1 MRKRRLIAI
10 AAAAITATATA
21 IGLAPP
27 ALAYGP
33 SYCNTSTCS
42 LSNSANT
49 SGFFFE
55 MPRLTKVS
63 MLCWTDS
70 QWWNGTN
77 RWFKVDSIYGQ
88 GYLIATQVSSQT
100 TVGHC

>member
-1 MRKRRLIAI
+1 MRIRRY
-10 AAAAITATATA
+10 AAAALAVMAMATGFAT
-21 IGLAPP
+21 P

-33 SYCNTSTCS
+33 SYCNKSTCS
-42 LSNSANT
+42 LSSSANS
-49 SGFFFE
+49 SGIYFE
-55 MPRLTKVS
+55 MPRLTSVTMK
-63 MLCWTDS
+63 CWTDS

-77 RWFKVDSIYGQ
+77 RWFKIDSMYGQ

>member
-1 MRKRRLIAI
+1 MAGF
-10 AAAAITATATA
+10 AT
-21 IGLAPP
+21 P

-33 SYCNTSTCS
+33 SYCNKSTCS

-49 SGFFFE
+49 SGIFFE
-55 MPRLTKVS
+55 MPKLTPVTMK
-63 MLCWTDS
+63 CWTDS

-77 RWFKVDSIYGQ
+77 RWFKVDSQYGL